1 MGGAARPRPEQRAE
15 EQHTRQLELVNNEL
29 QAQLRVIANQV
40 QSLSEA
46 SATQA
51 EQGRAIQELRQTLRQ
66 VILATQQQP
75 QGQQPGTMFNAELQ
89 LPSLQI
95 KLVLAQAANLLH
107 QADKEV
113 TVLGNWSMF
122 FAGIGAGT
130 LLSLMSSVLGP
141 YTTRFWIY
149 LAIAAFA
156 LLVSL
161 IFALLTWQARRRVA
175 RARRA
180 MEESTL
186 TRSVPIGS

>member
-1 MGGAARPRPEQRAE
+1 
-15 EQHTRQLELVNNEL
+15 
-29 QAQLRVIANQV
+29 
-40 QSLSEA
+40 
-46 SATQA
+46 
-51 EQGRAIQELRQTLRQ
+51 
-66 VILATQQQP
+66 
-75 QGQQPGTMFNAELQ
+75 
-89 LPSLQI
+89 
-95 KLVLAQAANLLH
+95 
-107 QADKEV
+107 
-113 TVLGNWSMF
+113 MF
-122 FAGIGAGT
+122 FAGVGTGT

-156 LLVSL
+156 LLVAL